1 MGKRKEKFLRHFE
14 ELIEQLGPV
23 KFRRLADEAYD
34 AHGNGDAL
42 PSVEE
47 TSKQEGANVA
57 SCILLLGGVQ
67 STRNGKSLRELM
79 DMKKGEDEEFDFCA
93 YVGTTMQLLDKEF
106 LRWLLE
112 RGAQPANLS
121 KLIWATQ
128 ARKEAGT
135 FWALSRC
142 ARGLFHL
149 ACFHLARVHIASA
162 ST

>member
-1 MGKRKEKFLRHFE
+1 LLAESADDQEQKFLRHFE

-67 STRNGKSLRELM
+67 STRN
-79 DMKKGEDEEFDFCA
+79 A
-93 YVGTTMQLLDKEF
+93 YYPVAKE
-106 LRWLLE
+106 RCSMCNNI
-112 RGAQPANLS
+112 RKTAAN
-121 KLIWATQ
+121 ATAADQ
-128 ARKEAGT
+128 A
-135 FWALSRC
+135 
-142 ARGLFHL
+142 
-149 ACFHLARVHIASA
+149 ASA
-162 ST
+162 FKLCVPCHMSLQDSLKQ